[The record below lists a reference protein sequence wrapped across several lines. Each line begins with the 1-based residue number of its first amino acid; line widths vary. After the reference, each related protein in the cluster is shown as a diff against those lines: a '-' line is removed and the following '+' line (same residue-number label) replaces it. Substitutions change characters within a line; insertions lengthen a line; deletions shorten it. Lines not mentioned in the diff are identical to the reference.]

1 MSYSEFALYF
11 LWQSRQGKLMLR
23 KSLWQRSHVEECCVI
38 VIKSA
43 TSKTDKRVIH
53 LYKVD
58 EETDSLLHSEQ

>member
-1 MSYSEFALYF
+1 
-11 LWQSRQGKLMLR
+11 MLR
-23 KSLWQRSHVEECCVI
+23 KSLWQCSHVEECCVI

-53 LYKVD
+53 LDTVD